1 MNKINQK
8 ACSFL
13 QMTSKMN
20 QKNMSEVIDI
30 LLGKPLLFLF
40 ENFEALD
47 ECFQNSSF
55 TVEQKGQIYYQILE
69 ANYKVLDNIET
80 MFNTNRFRKDT
91 EELGIHDFRFDKEGN
106 FSYIALNEQDKI
118 VTKIVLE
125 KYFATYNQYVWKL
138 KQNYELFFKT
148 FSSKNQEF
156 IKILNLLKDMNIPK
170 TVRSSLLSYYNSK
183 LLTVPKQEK
192 KIVPVIKKEEIRE
205 SVVSKKI
212 LKKSLKEY
220 YDEKDPLKEF
230 DYIHYN
236 KLVDLLRKLNFSENQ
251 VKDIMSTVYRNHVDN
266 FSYYL
271 YVYYKYQSMFP
282 EDSIL
287 QEFQVVLQNLFI
299 VSEEDYLFYK
309 EYILELIQKME
320 GKLLYSFDYDLKRV
334 YTKTN

>member
-1 MNKINQK
+1 M
-8 ACSFL
+8 
-13 QMTSKMN
+13 
-20 QKNMSEVIDI
+20 
-30 LLGKPLLFLF
+30 
-40 ENFEALD
+40 
-47 ECFQNSSF
+47 
-55 TVEQKGQIYYQILE
+55 
-69 ANYKVLDNIET
+69 
-80 MFNTNRFRKDT
+80 
-91 EELGIHDFRFDKEGN
+91 
-106 FSYIALNEQDKI
+106 
-118 VTKIVLE
+118 
-125 KYFATYNQYVWKL
+125 
-138 KQNYELFFKT
+138 
-148 FSSKNQEF
+148 
-156 IKILNLLKDMNIPK
+156 
-170 TVRSSLLSYYNSK
+170 
-183 LLTVPKQEK
+183 
-192 KIVPVIKKEEIRE
+192 PVIKKEEIRE

-220 YDEKDPLKEF
+220 YDENDPLKEF

-271 YVYYKYQSMFP
+271 YVYYKYQSIFP